1 MGKVAARLDNG
12 MRIKQQG
19 TRLATIRYLDVLEIR
34 DLDTGRA
41 AAIPVPTTTT
51 HETRWVK
58 PALIA
63 AAVVGVMWFIR
74 MTGCFGGCHY

>member
-1 MGKVAARLDNG
+1 

-19 TRLATIRYLDVLEIR
+19 ARLATIRYLDVLEIR

-41 AAIPVPTTTT
+41 VAIPVPTTTT

-58 PALIA
+58 PVLIA
-63 AAVVGVMWFIR
+63 TAAVGVMWFVR